1 MKPMADLETQYY
13 LRVSIADQ
21 SGVLSQIASVFG
33 ENNISIASLT
43 QKDGDN
49 QLGTAQLVITTHP
62 AKEAAMQTALQGIKN
77 LSVLHKVHNLLRVEP
92 I

>member
-1 MKPMADLETQYY
+1 MADLETQYY

-33 ENNISIASLT
+33 DNNISIASLT
-43 QKDGDN
+43 QKEVGN

-62 AKEAAMQTALQGIKN
+62 AREAAMQTALQGIKE
-77 LSVLHKVHNLLRVEP
+77 LSVLQKVHNLLRLEP